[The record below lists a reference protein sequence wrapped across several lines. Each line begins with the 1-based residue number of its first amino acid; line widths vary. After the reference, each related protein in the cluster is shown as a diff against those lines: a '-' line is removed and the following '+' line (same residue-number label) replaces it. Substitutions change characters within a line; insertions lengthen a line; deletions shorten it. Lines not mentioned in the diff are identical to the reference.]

1 MGEDI
6 LSVVNNTDL
15 DRIVTIVLTT
25 GKLGS
30 INPSEDFYDAG
41 FSSINALQLLMELE
55 DAFGVAIPDD
65 KFVTART
72 CASLHSLISELTQG
86 TL

>member
-6 LSVVNNTDL
+6 LSIVNNTDL
-15 DRIVTIVLTT
+15 DRIVAIVQAT
-25 GKLGS
+25 GKLSG
-30 INPSEDFYDAG
+30 IDPDEDFYDAG

-65 KFVTART
+65 QFVTART
-72 CASLHSLISELTQG
+72 CASLHSLIAQLAQG
-86 TL
+86 TV